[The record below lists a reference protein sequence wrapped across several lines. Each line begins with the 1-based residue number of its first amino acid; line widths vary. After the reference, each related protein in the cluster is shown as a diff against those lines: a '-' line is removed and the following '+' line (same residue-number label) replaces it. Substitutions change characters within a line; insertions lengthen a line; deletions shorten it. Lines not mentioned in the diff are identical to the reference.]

1 MTKSDAA
8 AIRAAIKAMLDAGDH
23 IDDQSLVF
31 AIEGLQLID
40 LSPRWKTI
48 ETAPRDREVNLWIPG
63 YGAQCGGWDSD
74 NCAKRPKPYWAWG
87 ICLIYAKHQRANQP
101 THWAELD
108 GGPEE

>member
-1 MTKSDAA
+1 MTKSDAVK
-8 AIRAAIKAMLDAGDH
+8 IRAAIKAMLDAGDH

-40 LSPRWKTI
+40 LSPRWKPI
-48 ETAPRDREVNLWIPG
+48 ETAPKDREIQLWVTG
-63 YGAQCGGWDSD
+63 AGAQCGGWTDD
-74 NCAKRPKPYWAWG
+74 DYARRPKPYWTWG
-87 ICLIYAKHQRANQP
+87 LGLIPAKHQRANQP